1 MKRLERHQ
9 AKMRVRLGGCLA
21 LVAFVLMAVGCS
33 KNYGHF
39 SKSAEVDRAF
49 RQGNHQADYQ
59 YFYAGRDNMPY
70 AIIGIDRSY
79 TVPSRYWVPFDPEPE
94 MLRKMSGNIY
104 GKLSSDPAGYHIL
117 DPDGTIIGVWFS
129 NVYNYSVSVDQ
140 QNRTVEVL
148 FPNPE
153 NSRSLSI
160 GLSGHSDWQ

>member
-1 MKRLERHQ
+1 
-9 AKMRVRLGGCLA
+9 
-21 LVAFVLMAVGCS
+21 
-33 KNYGHF
+33 
-39 SKSAEVDRAF
+39 
-49 RQGNHQADYQ
+49 
-59 YFYAGRDNMPY
+59 MPY

-104 GKLSSDPAGYHIL
+104 GKLSSDPAGYHIM
-117 DPDGTIIGVWFS
+117 DPDGKIIGVWFS
-129 NVYNYSVSVDQ
+129 NVFNYSVSVDQ